1 MKGKI
6 IFHRILFVLYLAAIV
21 WLCVYNF
28 NSIGKFPTTI
38 AGIHTDKIVHFCM
51 FFPFPLFSYISY
63 ERKKKGLGST
73 LLFVGATLLLGFIL
87 AVGTEIAQSF
97 LSYRTADYKD
107 LIADSAGLA
116 VSSVI
121 VLVRDIKVIKRKKSK
136 RKQ

>member
-1 MKGKI
+1 M
-6 IFHRILFVLYLAAIV
+6 
-21 WLCVYNF
+21 
-28 NSIGKFPTTI
+28 
-38 AGIHTDKIVHFCM
+38 
-51 FFPFPLFSYISY
+51 
-63 ERKKKGLGST
+63 GST